1 MRLRLTRPRLRDR
14 GFTLLELLVVISI
27 VAVLMGTVVVGF
39 TGADEERRLRTAA
52 ESIQARLELARL
64 NALQRNREWG
74 VHVDDHS
81 YHFSEFDPDSGI
93 WVAQEQRPFRAT
105 KIPPRIE
112 FEVEIE
118 GFYFDKLDDQE
129 EEVPD
134 IVLFSSG
141 EVTPFVWSLIPD
153 WETKS
158 WILSSDGLAAV
169 TAEQEDP
176 RRRGTRRRTTA
187 QSMRGQRQDLTD
199 LFNDARSR

>member
-1 MRLRLTRPRLRDR
+1 MGLRLTRPRSRNR

-74 VHVDDHS
+74 VHVEDNS

-93 WVAQEQRPFRAT
+93 WVAQEQRPFRAAKT
-105 KIPPRIE
+105 PRIE

-118 GFYFDKLDDQE
+118 GFYFDELDAPE

-141 EVTPFVWSLIPD
+141 EVTPFVWSLMPD

-158 WILSSDGLAAV
+158 WTLSSDGLAAV

-176 RRRGTRRRTTA
+176 RRRTTRRRTTG
-187 QSMRGQRQDLTD
+187 QSMRGGRQDLTD